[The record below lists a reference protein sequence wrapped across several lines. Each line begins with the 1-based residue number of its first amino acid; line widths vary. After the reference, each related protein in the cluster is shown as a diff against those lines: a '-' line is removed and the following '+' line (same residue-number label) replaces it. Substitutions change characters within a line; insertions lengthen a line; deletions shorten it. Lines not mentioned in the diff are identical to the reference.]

1 MFTLYVDSLAVDLNR
16 WGQTLPLIQ
25 AHRVSSY
32 LKTEP
37 FPSLPVPKQGQQGRC
52 LGKSDQW
59 PLQSLSQLR
68 A

>member
-25 AHRVSSY
+25 AHRVSGY

-37 FPSLPVPKQGQQGRC
+37 FPSLPVPKQG
-52 LGKSDQW
+52 KSDQW